1 MNKQEIQLAQKAF
14 PTWAWIL
21 SVPKK
26 DQPLLQEIISS
37 MLDSDLSL
45 LYWQDQDLYK
55 YFSLLIE
62 DQGVQAGLR
71 EYGYWILTKYL
82 QIKSYEE
89 YLDRYDEIRKF
100 AYHNLNNN
108 LIINNPE

>member
-1 MNKQEIQLAQKAF
+1 MNKQEIRLAWKAF

-21 SVPKK
+21 SVPKE

-45 LYWQDQDLYK
+45 IYWENQDLYR

-100 AYHNLNNN
+100 SYHNLNNEL
-108 LIINNPE
+108 LIQNPE

>member
-1 MNKQEIQLAQKAF
+1 MNKQEIRLAKKAF

-21 SVPKK
+21 SISKE

-45 LYWQDQDLYK
+45 LYWQDQDLYR

-62 DQGVQAGLR
+62 DQGIFAGIR
-71 EYGYWILTKYL
+71 EYGYWVLTKHL
-82 QIKSYEE
+82 GIKTYDE
-89 YLDRYDEIRKF
+89 YLERYDEISKSNF
-100 AYHNLNNN
+100 LNMNGTF
-108 LIINNPE
+108 

>member
-1 MNKQEIQLAQKAF
+1 
-14 PTWAWIL
+14 
-21 SVPKK
+21 
-26 DQPLLQEIISS
+26 

-45 LYWQDQDLYK
+45 IYWENQDLYR

-62 DQGVQAGLR
+62 DQGEQAGLR

-100 AYHNLNNN
+100 SYHNLNNN
-108 LIINNPE
+108 LITQDPE